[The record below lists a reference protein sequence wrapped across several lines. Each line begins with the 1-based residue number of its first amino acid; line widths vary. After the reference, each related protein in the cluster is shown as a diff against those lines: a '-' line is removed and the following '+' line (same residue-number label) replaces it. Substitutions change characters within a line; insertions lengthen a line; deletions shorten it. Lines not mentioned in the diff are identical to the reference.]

1 MLAHTHHDVQV
12 FRRHVHANRLQGI
25 DNEWL
30 TPAQAKAFCP
40 PLNIIAGGDAA
51 RIRIARCGIAATRRR
66 RSA

>member
-1 MLAHTHHDVQV
+1 MLAHTQHDVQV

-30 TPAQAKAFCP
+30 TPAQAKAFLSARLDDRSRDVRYP
-40 PLNIIAGGDAA
+40 GAG
-51 RIRIARCGIAATRRR
+51 RRVATAWRR